1 MYNLIN
7 VCITIHNYFFYYV
20 LQMYFFGYTLIYV
33 LIHSIFFYDRLTMNI
48 KRPNPIKKVL
58 SFEITKQLTK
68 PRKREDEKNED
79 LNCNPSFTEFNSSL
93 SYSQFYM

>member
-1 MYNLIN
+1 
-7 VCITIHNYFFYYV
+7 
-20 LQMYFFGYTLIYV
+20 
-33 LIHSIFFYDRLTMNI
+33 MNI